1 MSIRSCR
8 KLSMGV
14 GFLALSSSFAISAP
28 LAAQSV
34 QGDPETAPTVSSEG
48 DSSESDIVVTA
59 SRIDTAGFDAP
70 TPTTV
75 IGEAELRQAGRTDIQ
90 ATLADLPQIRL
101 TSSATSTNT
110 VTNSGQSPGD
120 LRGLGAA
127 RTLVLVNG
135 RRSVSSGDLQ
145 TVPYSLVKQIDVVTG
160 GASAAWGSGAVA
172 GVINI
177 ILDDNLQ
184 GLSLGAQMGVSGRGD
199 AQKRLF
205 NAAFGTRIT
214 DRWHFMIGADYLDDE
229 GVTPA
234 IARPRIGA
242 TAFFPGL
249 DGRLFPTQDIRQADR
264 SEGGLIVGGPLAG
277 FTFNDN
283 GSIRPFQFGRRS
295 GSLMVGGE
303 GYNADFVRSLSA
315 PIERA
320 NVFARTSYEVTDTFK
335 VWAEAGYNNV
345 ADSRIFFPDLAI
357 SQTPFSY
364 SIDNPYLDPAVR
376 ARLVAAGATSFNLTR
391 IVSDISLNTYDYERE
406 TKQFSVGFDGTF
418 GDGLWRYGAFYT
430 NGYQSQDQNLLDI
443 IKTAEFRNA
452 IDAVRNPAGQIVCR
466 VALTDPNTPC
476 RPLNLFGQG
485 NADPAGVA
493 YVTDDWRAFSE
504 TWLDNFG
511 ASISGE
517 PFQLWGKPVSVAAGV
532 EYREESFA
540 ITYDP
545 ISNAGRFATI
555 NGTDIPKRGNNVKEG
570 FAEIAVPLLANL
582 PLVQNLTFNGAAR
595 VSKYSTFDDNIW
607 SWKVGGTWQVIDD
620 IKFRATRSR
629 DIRAPSLGE
638 LFSNPGTLFST
649 VNDISKSPA
658 EAAQVVLRTG
668 GNPNLA
674 PEIADTLT
682 VGVVLTPTFLPGLN
696 FSVDYYDIKI
706 DDVIS
711 TLSAQQIINSCVLQ
725 NNQGACAQLTR
736 NTAGTLTDINATF
749 INVASYVNKGVD
761 FELSYRTRLESIGIP
776 GTLGFRGL
784 VNYVD
789 TLTVDN
795 GVVLTEGAGFA
806 GGNAAFLTPK
816 WRANTALV
824 YESDSMGADLR
835 VRWID
840 KAKFAPE
847 TVLANIGGNDID
859 SRAYVDVGLRG
870 YVPFNDGESR
880 LTVYGSI
887 QNLFDRQPPIGAVAS
902 PYYDLIGRY
911 FTVGASVRY

>member
-1 MSIRSCR
+1 MSV
-8 KLSMGV
+8 GV
-14 GFLALSSSFAISAP
+14 ALGALAASLALAAP
-28 LAAQSV
+28 LSAQPLQPGEDADARS
-34 QGDPETAPTVSSEG
+34 G
-48 DSSESDIVVTA
+48 DIVVTA
-59 SRIDTAGFDAP
+59 SRIDTAGFEAP

-75 IGEAELRQAGRTDIQ
+75 ITEAELRQAGRTDIQ
-90 ATLADLPQIRL
+90 ASLADLPQIRL
-101 TSSATSTNT
+101 TSSATSTNS
-110 VTNSGQSPGD
+110 VTNSGVSPGD
-120 LRGLGAA
+120 LRGLGAS

-145 TVPYSLVKQIDVVTG
+145 TVPYGLVSQINVVTG

-177 ILDDNLQ
+177 VLDDRLQ
-184 GLSLGAQMGVSGRGD
+184 GLNVGAQYGISDRGD
-199 AQKRLF
+199 GAKRLF
-205 NAAFGTRIT
+205 NAAFGTNIT
-214 DRWHFMIGADYLDDE
+214 DRWHVMIGADYLDDD
-229 GVTPA
+229 GVSPA
-234 IARPRIGA
+234 VTRPRIGA
-242 TAFFPGL
+242 TAFFPGT
-249 DGRLFPTQDIRQADR
+249 DGRLYPTQDIRQADR
-264 SEGGLIVGGPLAG
+264 SVGGLIIGGPLAG

-295 GSLMVGGE
+295 GSLMAGGE
-303 GYNADFVRSLSA
+303 GYNGDLVRSLSA

-320 NVFARTSYEVTDTFK
+320 NVFGRTSYEITDTLK
-335 VWAEAGYNNV
+335 IWAEAGYNNV
-345 ADSRIFFPDLAI
+345 SDARIFFPDLAI
-357 SQTPFSY
+357 SQTQFSY
-364 SIDNPYLDPAVR
+364 SIDNPFLDPAVR
-376 ARLVAAGATSFNLTR
+376 ARLAAAGATSFNMTR
-391 IVSDISLNTYDYERE
+391 VVSDIALNTYDYERE
-406 TKQFSVGFDGTF
+406 TRQFSVGFDGTF
-418 GDGLWRYGAFYT
+418 GGGLWRYGAFYT
-430 NGYQSQDQNLLDI
+430 NGYQSQDQNLLGI

-466 VALTDPNTPC
+466 IALTNPNTPC

-485 NADPAGVA
+485 NADPAAVD
-493 YVTDDWRAFSE
+493 YVNDDWGLFNE

-517 PFQLWGKPVSVAAGV
+517 PFRLWDKPVSVAAGV
-532 EYREESFA
+532 EYREESFKA
-540 ITYDP
+540 TYDAV
-545 ISNAGRFATI
+545 SNAGRFATI
-555 NGTDIPKRGNNVKEG
+555 NGTDIPRRGNNVKEG

-582 PLVQNLTFNGAAR
+582 PFAQDVTFNGAAR
-595 VSKYSTFDDNIW
+595 VSKYSTFGDNIW

-629 DIRAPSLGE
+629 DIRAPSLTE
-638 LFSNPGTLFST
+638 LFSNPGTLFQT
-649 VNDISKSPA
+649 VTDISKTPS

-682 VGVVLTPTFLPGLN
+682 VGVVLTPTFLRGLN

-711 TLSAQQIINSCVLQ
+711 TLSAQQIINSCVQQ

-736 NTAGTLTDINATF
+736 NAAGTLTDINATF
-749 INVASYVNKGVD
+749 INVASYANKGID
-761 FELSYRTRLESIGIP
+761 FELSYRTRLENVGIP

-806 GGNAAFLTPK
+806 GSQAAFLTPK

-824 YESDSMGADLR
+824 YEGPDMGADIR
-835 VRWID
+835 MRWIN
-840 KAKFAPE
+840 KSKFVPT
-847 TVLANIGGNDID
+847 TVLANVGGNDID
-859 SRAYVDVGLRG
+859 ARAYFDLGLRG
-870 YVPFNDGESR
+870 YIPFGSDNGR
-880 LTVYGSI
+880 LTIYGSV
-887 QNLFDRQPPIGAVAS
+887 QNLFDQKPPIGAVSS

-911 FTVGASVRY
+911 FTVGASMRF